1 GGDGVAR
8 HTKDSYQ
15 AAQYRRLAARRGKKR
30 ALLAVA
36 HSLLGIIYHLLKEDV
51 EYADLGADYFDRLE
65 PERLKRYL
73 VRRLER
79 LGYAVTLQVSEVV
92 DDQTRET
99 A

>member
-1 GGDGVAR
+1 MSQPV
-8 HTKDSYQ
+8 
-15 AAQYRRLAARRGKKR
+15 
-30 ALLAVA
+30 
-36 HSLLGIIYHLLKEDV
+36 LGIIYHLLKEDV

-79 LGYAVTLQVSEVV
+79 LGYAVTLEASELG
-92 DDQTRET
+92 DEQARET